1 MRNIKQLVAV
11 LVLAAGI
18 IALNSCDVTKVTD
31 VVLQIAIDF
40 DPKFTDKAVPD
51 SSLDVVNL
59 NDYPEYEENSDKIED
74 AEILHFNYR
83 IDRIKTRNN
92 MPLDS
97 IVFKS
102 VNFYLIPTTS
112 AGDRIPGQRYKLG
125 EFTNLK
131 VSEYFRTA
139 KQIVEVSSEVGQL
152 ISEQIRKTPHFIFVT
167 EYSELVGEKADKNFD
182 FIDAHVDMVIRVR
195 ASQ

>member
-11 LVLAAGI
+11 LVIAAGI

-31 VVLQIAIDF
+31 VVLQITIDF
-40 DPKFTDKAVPD
+40 DPKFTNKAVPD
-51 SSLDVVNL
+51 SSLDVVDL

-83 IDRIKTRNN
+83 IDRIRTRNN

-97 IVFKS
+97 IIFKS

-125 EFTNLK
+125 EFTNLQ

-152 ISEQIRKTPHFIFVT
+152 ISEQIKKTPHFIFVT

>member
-31 VVLQIAIDF
+31 VVLQISIDF
-40 DPKFTDKAVPD
+40 DPKFTNKAVPD
-51 SSLDVVNL
+51 SSIDVVNL
-59 NDYPEYEENSDKIED
+59 NDYPDYEENSDKIED

-83 IDRIKTRNN
+83 IDRIKSINN
-92 MPLDS
+92 MPIDS
-97 IVFKS
+97 MVFKS
-102 VNFYLIPTTS
+102 VNFYLIPTTA

-125 EFTNLK
+125 EFTNLQ

-139 KQIVEVSSEVGQL
+139 KQIVEVSSEVGRL
-152 ISEQIRKTPHFIFVT
+152 VSEQIKKTPHFIFVT
-167 EYSELVGEKADKNFD
+167 EYSELVGENADKNFEY
-182 FIDAHVDMVIRVR
+182 IDAHVDMVIRVR